1 MLTQLTLEL
10 LGFCRKDRPNMCG
23 LRGVHL
29 SYAKGT
35 SLEFVIDLR
44 DAVRIDED
52 GWIVFEY
59 NDVRLLIAWIPAV
72 QRGQL
77 YGPRTESI
85 IGGRVNNKELDM
97 SKFVY
102 GRRWKECYK
111 PSES

>member
-1 MLTQLTLEL
+1 M
-10 LGFCRKDRPNMCG
+10 RG
-23 LRGVHL
+23 LQGVHL
-29 SYAKGT
+29 LYAEGS

-52 GWIVFEY
+52 GWIVFEHD
-59 NDVRLLIAWIPAV
+59 NVRLLIAWIPAV
-72 QRGQL
+72 QRRQL

-85 IGGRVNNKELDM
+85 IGGRVISKELDM

-111 PSES
+111 PSEL